1 MMRII
6 KLNKLELIE
15 SITFTPDFELKL
27 ANNVFWIPY
36 NMNGVKALPIDVLTQ
51 LITMT
56 PEQKK
61 EKINTIIDAVNLFI
75 LSDFKEISDNILI
88 KENEILWEHHKP
100 GYISILSNEGCCA
113 SCCTWANYLLADNFD
128 EAGYINIIRSI
139 KSGHV
144 VNYFKHRDWYYILDL
159 QPFVGLYQNFI
170 CAQTGKRIDFIQS
183 KFITGILVK
192 AKSIED
198 YVNFYSRYTWKIMP
212 EHLYLVQTSG
222 IIQPIGFIPDDERRH
237 VFIPDVPA
245 VKVID
250 CGKPLNIITYEFTAS
265 PEIIPNWN

>member
-1 MMRII
+1 M
-6 KLNKLELIE
+6 NKLELIKN
-15 SITFTPDFELKL
+15 ITFTPDFELKL

-36 NMNGVKALPIDVLTQ
+36 NMNVNNALPINDLTK
-51 LITMT
+51 LITLT

-75 LSDFKEISDNILI
+75 LSNFDEYNDNII
-88 KENEILWEHHKP
+88 IEENEIVWEYHKP
-100 GYISILSNEGCCA
+100 GYISVLSNKGCCA

-144 VNYFKHRDWYYILDL
+144 VNYFKNKKNDWYYILDL
-159 QPFVGLYQNFI
+159 QPFVELYQGFI
-170 CAQTGKRIDFIQS
+170 CAQTGKRIDFIKS

-198 YVNFYSRYTWKIMP
+198 YVNFYSRYTSKIMP
-212 EHLYLVQTSG
+212 EHLYLVQTSS
-222 IIQPIGFIPDDERRH
+222 IVQPIGFLSTDEKRH
-237 VFIPDVPA
+237 VFIPDVPD

-250 CGKPLNIITYEFTAS
+250 CVKPLKIITYQFTA
-265 PEIIPNWN
+265 PPKLIPNWY